1 VTLPPV
7 EDDPRLLE
15 AVEAFN
21 RRDYFEAGD
30 AFEELFFEAVRDEVP
45 FIRALLQVSVGLVH
59 AERGQRKAAIER
71 LEEALAAF
79 AEIVNARGF
88 GDRGF
93 DFARLESDVRAAISA
108 LRAHRAVA
116 WPTIAPRAASR

>member
-1 VTLPPV
+1 MTLPPV
-7 EDDPRLLE
+7 EEDPRL
-15 AVEAFN
+15 ADAIAAFN

-59 AERGQRKAAIER
+59 AERGQRKAAVER

-79 AEIVNARGF
+79 AEVR
-88 GDRGF
+88 DTRGF
-93 DFARLESDVRAAISA
+93 DFARLESEVRDAISA

-116 WPTIAPRAASR
+116 WPTIARLASTP